1 MVIEVGKLVLV
12 KRLRERDVGGGD
24 LGCIG
29 LDRGDN
35 EVAFEK
41 EHTVW
46 ESR

>member
-1 MVIEVGKLVLV
+1 MLGGGGC
-12 KRLRERDVGGGD
+12 VGG
-24 LGCIG
+24 IG

-35 EVAFEK
+35 EVACEK